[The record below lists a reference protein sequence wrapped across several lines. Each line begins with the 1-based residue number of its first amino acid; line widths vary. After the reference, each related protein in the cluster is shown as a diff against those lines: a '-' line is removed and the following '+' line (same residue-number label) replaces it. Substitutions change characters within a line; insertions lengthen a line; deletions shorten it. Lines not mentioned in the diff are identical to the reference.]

1 MMLVGVGGRFS
12 HELTLKGQVNHTVNI
27 ELAYGRHGD
36 LKWFGL
42 CFIILESF
50 HATLKLKHTA
60 QLP

>member
-1 MMLVGVGGRFS
+1 MLVGVDEGSS
-12 HELTLKGQVNHTVNI
+12 HELTLKSQVNHTVNI
-27 ELAYGRHGD
+27 DLACGRHGD

-50 HATLKLKHTA
+50 HAALKLKYAA